1 MWLAASDGPQGR
13 SRETR
18 QAHDLDPPD
27 RCERESTMTVIAM
40 TREIGSRGMEVAG
53 GVAARLGLKIIRS
66 EIVADSVAERL
77 GIEPSAFLRYMEGS
91 ASLFE
96 RWRINRRRLVHYAAE
111 EILRV
116 AQQGNVLIKGWGAA
130 TLLRDLPQVISVR
143 VCAPMEFRVRV
154 LMGRLGSADAKA
166 VREEIERHD
175 AIRVRTMS
183 TYFNVEHED
192 ARLYHVVLNTERLT
206 IEACVKTI
214 VQLAESPRFR
224 GAMTVR
230 SALADKL
237 LETMIGSA
245 MAEEISPT
253 MAPLGV
259 SVSVAN
265 GRITLRGISSNGALR
280 RKAEVIAHTVA
291 GAFPIDNRIVSVPSH
306 GRF

>member
-1 MWLAASDGPQGR
+1 
-13 SRETR
+13 
-18 QAHDLDPPD
+18 
-27 RCERESTMTVIAM
+27 MTVIAM
-40 TREIGSRGMEVAG
+40 TREIGSRGMEVAA

-66 EIVADSVAERL
+66 EIVADKVAERL
-77 GIEPSAFLRYMEGS
+77 GIEPSAFLRYIEGS
-91 ASLFE
+91 ASLVE
-96 RWRINRRRLVHYAAE
+96 RWRINRRRLVHYTAE

-116 AQQGNVLIKGWGAA
+116 AQQGNILIKGWGAA

-154 LMGRLGSADAKA
+154 LMERLGSADAQ
-166 VREEIERHD
+166 RMRGEIERHD
-175 AIRVRTMS
+175 VIRVRTMS

-224 GAMTVR
+224 GPMTAR
-230 SALADKL
+230 SALSDKL

-245 MAEEISPT
+245 MAEEISPS

-265 GRITLRGISSNGALR
+265 GRITLRGISSSGALR
-280 RKAEVIAHTVA
+280 RKAETIAHTVA
-291 GAFPIDNRIVSVPSH
+291 GSFPIDNRIVSVPSH

>member
-1 MWLAASDGPQGR
+1 MA
-13 SRETR
+13 
-18 QAHDLDPPD
+18 
-27 RCERESTMTVIAM
+27 VIAM
-40 TREIGSRGMEVAG
+40 TREIGSRGMEVAA
-53 GVAARLGLKIIRS
+53 GVAAKLGLKIIRS
-66 EIVADSVAERL
+66 EVVADSIAERL
-77 GIEPSAFLRYMEGS
+77 GIEPSAFLRCMEGS
-91 ASLFE
+91 ASLIE
-96 RWRINRRRLVHYAAE
+96 RWQINRRKLVHYTAE

-116 AQQGNVLIKGWGAA
+116 AQQGSVLIKGWGVA

-154 LMGRLGSADAKA
+154 LMERLGSADAKT

-175 AIRVRTMS
+175 AVRARTMA

-192 ARLYHVVLNTERLT
+192 ARLYHIVLNTERLS
-206 IEACVKTI
+206 IAACINTI

-224 GAMTVR
+224 APMTVR
-230 SALADKL
+230 SALADRL

-259 SVSVAN
+259 CVSVAN
-265 GRITLRGISSNGALR
+265 GKITLRGISSSGALR
-280 RKAEVIAHTVA
+280 RKAETIAHTVA
-291 GAFPIDNRIVSVPSH
+291 EAFPIDNRITSVPSH

>member
-1 MWLAASDGPQGR
+1 
-13 SRETR
+13 
-18 QAHDLDPPD
+18 
-27 RCERESTMTVIAM
+27 MTVIAM
-40 TREIGSRGMEVAG
+40 TREVGSRGMEVAA

-91 ASLFE
+91 ASLAE
-96 RWRINRRRLVHYAAE
+96 RWRIDHRKLVHYTAE

-116 AQQGNVLIKGWGAA
+116 AQQRNVLIKGWGAA
-130 TLLRDLPQVISVR
+130 TLLRDLPEVISVR

-154 LMGRLGSADAKA
+154 LMERLGSADAKA
-166 VREEIERHD
+166 VREEIESHD
-175 AIRVRTMS
+175 AVRARTMA

-206 IEACVKTI
+206 IEACIRTI

-224 GAMTVR
+224 GPLTVR

-245 MAEEISPT
+245 MAEEISPM

-265 GRITLRGISSNGALR
+265 GKITLRGISSSGALR
-280 RKAEVIAHTVA
+280 RKAETIVHTVA

>member
-1 MWLAASDGPQGR
+1 
-13 SRETR
+13 
-18 QAHDLDPPD
+18 
-27 RCERESTMTVIAM
+27 
-40 TREIGSRGMEVAG
+40 MEVAA
-53 GVAARLGLKIIRS
+53 GVAARLGLQIIRS
-66 EIVADSVAERL
+66 EIVAGSVAERL

-91 ASLFE
+91 ASLVE

-130 TLLRDLPQVISVR
+130 TLLRDLPQIISVR

-175 AIRVRTMS
+175 AVRARTMS
-183 TYFNVEHED
+183 TYFSVEQED

-224 GAMTVR
+224 GLMTVR

-237 LETMIGSA
+237 LETTIGSA
-245 MAEEISPT
+245 MAEEISPS

-265 GRITLRGISSNGALR
+265 GRITLHGISSSGALR
-280 RKAEVIAHTVA
+280 RKAETIAHTIA
-291 GAFPIDNRIVSVPSH
+291 GAFPIDNRIISVPSH